1 MQQGMQC
8 IKECCYVSNV
18 YAYWWLYAVVMSDR
32 LHLSFNIWLLG
43 VGNIVDDLQFHGR
56 YAETTL
62 SLIQPD
68 LIANKY
74 RILWSR
80 SLRYLHFAIVGPIVT
95 CVHLK
100 MIIYYN

>member
-32 LHLSFNIWLLG
+32 LHFGFNIWLLG

-74 RILWSR
+74 RIL
-80 SLRYLHFAIVGPIVT
+80 
-95 CVHLK
+95 
-100 MIIYYN
+100 